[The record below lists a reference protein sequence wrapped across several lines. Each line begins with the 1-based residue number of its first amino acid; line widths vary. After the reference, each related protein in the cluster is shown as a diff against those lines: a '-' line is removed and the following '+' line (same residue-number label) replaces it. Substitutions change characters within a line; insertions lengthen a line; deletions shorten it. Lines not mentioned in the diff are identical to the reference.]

1 MNKDLGN
8 VPQLVQMTKER
19 GKETL
24 SDGKSWMTHFTS
36 FANRIQLTKELLSV
50 SIAD

>member
-1 MNKDLGN
+1 MWNASLMNKDLGN

-24 SDGKSWMTHFTS
+24 SDGKS
-36 FANRIQLTKELLSV
+36 
-50 SIAD
+50 